1 MNHPLKTWKHYISKL
16 NFWFIKFISQIV
28 INIQINEL
36 MHVWNVTMRNVIM
49 YNFINSASEAN
60 THKNPEK
67 SGKEGVQFF
76 STNEIKIDNT
86 RTTN

>member
-1 MNHPLKTWKHYISKL
+1 MFEMWLWEMWLCI
-16 NFWFIKFISQIV
+16 I
-28 INIQINEL
+28 
-36 MHVWNVTMRNVIM
+36 
-49 YNFINSASEAN
+49 SEAN

-76 STNEIKIDNT
+76 STNKIKIDNT

>member
-1 MNHPLKTWKHYISKL
+1 
-16 NFWFIKFISQIV
+16 
-28 INIQINEL
+28 

>member
-49 YNFINSASEAN
+49 YNFINSALEAN
-60 THKNPEK
+60 TYRDPEK
-67 SGKEGVQFF
+67 SGKEGIQFF
-76 STNEIKIDNT
+76 STNKIKIDNT

>member
-1 MNHPLKTWKHYISKL
+1 
-16 NFWFIKFISQIV
+16 
-28 INIQINEL
+28 
-36 MHVWNVTMRNVIM
+36 MRNVIM

-60 THKNPEK
+60 THKNTEK

-76 STNEIKIDNT
+76 STNKIKIDNT

>member
-1 MNHPLKTWKHYISKL
+1 
-16 NFWFIKFISQIV
+16 
-28 INIQINEL
+28 
-36 MHVWNVTMRNVIM
+36 MRNVIM
-49 YNFINSASEAN
+49 YNFINSALEAN
-60 THKNPEK
+60 TYRDPEK